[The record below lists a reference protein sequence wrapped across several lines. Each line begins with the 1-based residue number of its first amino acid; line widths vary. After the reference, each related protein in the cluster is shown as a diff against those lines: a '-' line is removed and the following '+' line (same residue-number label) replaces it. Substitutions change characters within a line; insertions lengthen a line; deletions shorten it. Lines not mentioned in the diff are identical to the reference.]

1 MRSLTAFVFAG
12 ALFGQGAFPAIAPG
26 GLTYF
31 NSNTLNAS
39 AFSYQQ
45 ADYDP
50 VHNQVVFYPYGS
62 PTGTPVANS
71 GVLLVYKPVS
81 GGFSDPA
88 NWVEVDL
95 TSPSVGLSPYA
106 WNFGG
111 GFTDGSGPTTSLS
124 GANPRYAYLLPG
136 PRNAIPG
143 GASRAQQGHVTVQV
157 DLANLASDPQ
167 NLHGQ
172 TYSYIDLSTIPAITA
187 VGGFSGV
194 WGNGSAYYCPTLND
208 SNANS
213 NTVLI
218 RYNSGLGMFN
228 DPAAWQS
235 FDMST
240 IPVAQGTGPA
250 DPQLGGMQSAAYIA
264 PNVYLIP
271 FLNGNELSVG
281 TSNPTLKTASKMV
294 VFNTADSFRSG
305 GSYQTFDLS
314 TLSSIDPTLFP
325 GGISSKFSGFTG
337 GVVVNE
343 GKKLILV
350 PWGSRDLQISS
361 SVAMEYD
368 STKLLGD
375 PTAWTYFDLA
385 TVNKKA
391 AGYQY
396 GWLDKD
402 GFVWLVPTHNYQATS
417 TPAVPPFAVY
427 NTALPFNQAASWTT
441 YPNSGSPSGTGV
453 WLTGA
458 AYNPN
463 TNTAWMSAY
472 GIPPTS
478 TPTEL
483 SYNLE
488 LQEVGTSTATVAA
501 NGVVN
506 AASYASPVAPGSIA
520 SGFGNFLLAFPSGDT
535 ALPVSTSLTGLS
547 LNFAG
552 DVLAPLFFVSEAQA
566 NFQVPW
572 ELAGQSQ
579 TTVTA
584 SLIGENSGTR
594 QDVRLAPFAPG
605 IFSTNS
611 AGTGQGEIF
620 DPSYR
625 LVDSSS
631 PATPGSFVTIYCTGL
646 GPVTNQ
652 PPTGSP
658 GPASPLAQTTALPNV
673 TIGGAQATTVQ
684 FSGLAPGLV
693 GLYQINVQVP
703 AGSATGPAVP
713 VVISIGGV
721 VSNAVTMAVE

>member
-1 MRSLTAFVFAG
+1 MKSLIAFVFAG
-12 ALFGQGAFPAIAPG
+12 SMFGQSIFPAIAPG

-31 NSNTLNAS
+31 NPTILNPN

-45 ADYDP
+45 ADFDP
-50 VHNQVVFYPYGS
+50 VHNQVLFYPYGS
-62 PTGTPVANS
+62 PTGTPAANS
-71 GVLLVYKPVS
+71 GELLVYKPAS

-111 GFTDGSGPTTSLS
+111 GFTDGSGPTTSIA
-124 GANPRYAYLLPG
+124 GANPGYAYLPAG
-136 PRNAIPG
+136 PRNSIPG
-143 GASRAQQGHVTVQV
+143 GASRTQQGNVTVQV
-157 DLANLASDPQ
+157 NLANLASDPQ

-172 TYSYIDLSTIPAITA
+172 TYRYIDLSTIPAITA
-187 VGGFSGV
+187 LGGFSGV
-194 WGNGSAYYCPTLND
+194 WANGSAYYCPSLNN
-208 SNANS
+208 SNGNS

-235 FDMST
+235 FDLST

-250 DPQLGGMQSAAYIA
+250 DPELGGMQSAAYVA

-281 TSNPTLKTASKMV
+281 TSNPTLKTASKVV
-294 VFNTADSFRSG
+294 VFDTADSFQSG

-314 TLSSIDPTLFP
+314 TLSSISPTLFP

-337 GVVVNE
+337 GVVVN
-343 GKKLILV
+343 GGTKLILV
-350 PWGSRDLQISS
+350 PWGSRDLKISS
-361 SVAMEYD
+361 SVAVEYD
-368 STKLLGD
+368 STKALND
-375 PTAWTYFDLA
+375 PAAWTYIDLT
-385 TVNKKA
+385 TVDKKA

-417 TPAVPPFAVY
+417 APANPPFAVY

-441 YPNSGSPSGTGV
+441 YPNNGPGGRAV

-458 AYNPN
+458 AYDPN

-478 TPTEL
+478 TTTEV

-488 LQEVGTSTATVAA
+488 LQESGTSTATVAP

-506 AASYASPVAPGSIA
+506 AASYTSPVAPGSIA

-535 ALPVSTSLTGLS
+535 TLPVPTSLTGLS

-552 DVLAPLFFVSEAQA
+552 GVLAPLFFVSEGQV

-579 TTVTA
+579 TTLSA
-584 SLIGENSGTR
+584 LLIGENSAVG
-594 QDVRLAPFAPG
+594 QGVDLAPFAPG
-605 IFSTNS
+605 IFSAS
-611 AGTGQGEIF
+611 SSGTGQGDIF
-620 DPSYR
+620 DLSYR
-625 LVDSSS
+625 LVDASN
-631 PATPGSFVTIYCTGL
+631 PAAPGSYVTLYCTGL
-646 GPVTNQ
+646 GAVTNQ

-658 GPASPLAQTTALPNV
+658 APVAPLAQTTALPNV
-673 TIGGAQATTVQ
+673 TIGGAQATVQ
-684 FSGLAPGLV
+684 FSGLAPGFA
-693 GLYQINVQVP
+693 GLYQVNVQVP
-703 AGSATGPAVP
+703 PGSATGSAVP
-713 VVISIGGV
+713 VVLSIGGV
-721 VSNAVTMAVE
+721 ASNTVTMAVQ